1 MANKQETESHPT
13 EEQPKIIS
21 LLEGKPS
28 QSAPF
33 NRRPSGVNL
42 RGQVPESALEQN
54 QDREEYLK
62 RQYILLHEE
71 RRYLIQKI
79 AELKENEASQ
89 ALEDEVDRLQE
100 QVGRMR
106 DVVRYM
112 ERGRERERMRNTE
125 LQVKDGVDVP
135 EMKTER
141 GF

>member
-13 EEQPKIIS
+13 EEQPNIIS
-21 LLEGKPS
+21 ILDGKPS
-28 QSAPF
+28 QSAPS

-42 RGQVPESALEQN
+42 RGQVLEAPLEQG
-54 QDREEYLK
+54 QDREEYFK

-71 RRYLIQKI
+71 RRHLIQKI
-79 AELKENEASQ
+79 AELRGNEASQ

-112 ERGRERERMRNTE
+112 ERA
-125 LQVKDGVDVP
+125 K
-135 EMKTER
+135 
-141 GF
+141 